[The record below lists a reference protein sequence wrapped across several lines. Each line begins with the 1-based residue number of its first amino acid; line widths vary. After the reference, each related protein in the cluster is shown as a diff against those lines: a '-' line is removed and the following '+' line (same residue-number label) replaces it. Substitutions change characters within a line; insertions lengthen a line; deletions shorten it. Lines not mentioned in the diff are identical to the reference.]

1 MTRPLAASGRVAKTA
16 GGHSGVAAKPRRTR
30 LLPVERERLIV
41 AGAVRYFAEVGF
53 GGQTR
58 ELSRRLGIT
67 QPLLYRYFPS
77 KQALIERVYREV
89 FLARWDPTWETL
101 LEDRSQRLRDRL
113 IEFYRRYSAVI
124 FRPEWIRLYMYSGL
138 AGMDLNRRYIELLER
153 LLFRRIC
160 LELRAELGL
169 PGEDEVPIKPEEIEL
184 VWLLH
189 AGIFYYGVRK
199 FIYKA
204 KARNAPE
211 QTIEHAVDSMLGGA
225 PTVLRALV
233 RREAREPKRAVRP

>member
-1 MTRPLAASGRVAKTA
+1 MRKRARSAP
-16 GGHSGVAAKPRRTR
+16 PRTR
-30 LLPVERERLIV
+30 LSPAERERLIV
-41 AGAVRYFAEVGF
+41 EGAIRFFAEAGF

-101 LEDRSQRLRDRL
+101 LEDRSRRLRDRL

-138 AGMDLNRRYIELLER
+138 AGMDLNRRYIDLLER
-153 LLFRRIC
+153 LLLRRIC
-160 LELRAELGL
+160 IELRAELGL
-169 PGEDEVPIKPEEIEL
+169 PGEDDIPITPDELEL
-184 VWLLH
+184 VWVLH

-199 FIYKA
+199 FIYGA
-204 KARNAPE
+204 KARQAPDR
-211 QTIEHAVDSMLGGA
+211 TIEHAIDSMLGGA
-225 PTVLRALV
+225 PKVLRALV
-233 RREAREPKRAVRP
+233 ARGPRPAKRPRRR

>member
-1 MTRPLAASGRVAKTA
+1 VTSEKVARGSA
-16 GGHSGVAAKPRRTR
+16 GGRGAGARPKRTR
-30 LLPVERERLIV
+30 LAPAARERLIV
-41 AGAVRYFAEVGF
+41 EEAIRYFAEVGF

-101 LEDRSQRLRDRL
+101 LEDRSRRLRDRL

-138 AGMDLNRRYIELLER
+138 AGMDLNRRYIDLLER
-153 LLFRRIC
+153 LLLRRVC
-160 LELRAELGL
+160 VELRAELGL
-169 PGEDEVPIKPEEIEL
+169 PGEEEVPIRPEELEL
-184 VWLLH
+184 VWVLH

-204 KARNAPE
+204 KARQEPE
-211 QTIEHAVDSMLGGA
+211 HTIEHAVDSMLGGA
-225 PTVLRALV
+225 PKVLRKLV
-233 RREAREPKRAVRP
+233 ARKP

>member
-1 MTRPLAASGRVAKTA
+1 MSAAAKRA
-16 GGHSGVAAKPRRTR
+16 GDPGGAHAKPRRTR
-30 LLPVERERLIV
+30 LAAAARERLIV
-41 AGAVRYFAEVGF
+41 AEAVRYFAEVGF

-89 FLARWDPTWETL
+89 FLARWDPAWEAL
-101 LEDRSQRLRDRL
+101 LEDRSRRLRDRL

-153 LLFRRIC
+153 LLLRRIAR
-160 LELRAELGL
+160 ELRAELGL
-169 PGEDEVPIKPEEIEL
+169 PGEDEVPIQPDEIEL
-184 VWLLH
+184 VWVLH

-204 KARNAPE
+204 KTRTAPE
-211 QTIEHAVDSMLGGA
+211 HTIEHAVDSMLAGA
-225 PTVLRALV
+225 PKVLRALL
-233 RREAREPKRAVRP
+233 AR